1 VRRVPRSLQW
11 SEESCFHLMIRGHK
25 REAIF
30 GDDDD
35 RRAFLDLVARYPD
48 RFGFRVFHY
57 CLMPNHFHLLVKLRD
72 PREVSAMTAGLLRAY
87 VHRGV
92 SGPGIG
98 TSGAA
103 RGVAQVPADGRSA

>member
-1 VRRVPRSLQW
+1 MAMSQSPGAFSVQS
-11 SEESCFHLMIRGHK
+11 
-25 REAIF
+25 
-30 GDDDD
+30 
-35 RRAFLDLVARYPD
+35 RRAIHPIPITARVYQIRRSKRKSALP
-48 RFGFRVFHY
+48 VFFFS
-57 CLMPNHFHLLVKLRD
+57 NHFHLLVKLRD
-72 PREVSAMTAGLLRAY
+72 PREVSAMMAGLLRAY